1 MSDLRLA
8 IFDVDGTLVDSQSHI
23 LAAMEAGFA
32 ALDRPVPPR
41 DAVLAIVGLSL
52 EVGVMR
58 LAPDMTAAEAERLVA
73 AYREAFFALR
83 VGSAA
88 SPLYPGA
95 AEALAALSTRDE
107 VLLGVAT
114 GKSRRGLDHVLDAH
128 GMTKMFV
135 TTQVSDHHPSKPHPA
150 MVEAALGETG
160 VAPDRAVMV
169 GDTEFDIE
177 MGRAA
182 GVRTIGV
189 SWGYHGVDRLGA
201 ADRVIDR
208 FDALIPALN
217 DLWER

>member
-1 MSDLRLA
+1 MSDLKLA

-32 ALDRPVPPR
+32 ALGRPVPPR
-41 DAVLAIVGLSL
+41 AAVLAIVGLSL

-58 LAPDMTAAEAERLVA
+58 LAPDLTEAEAARLVA

-83 VGSAA
+83 VGGAA

-114 GKSRRGLDHVLDAH
+114 GKSRRGLDHVLEAH
-128 GMTKMFV
+128 GLAKVFV

-160 VAPDRAVMV
+160 VAPDCAVMI

-208 FDALIPALN
+208 FDALLPALN
-217 DLWER
+217 DLWEG